1 MPSENAPLRYLRLTP
16 LLYRWARNR
25 SMCGHLE
32 VVRLLLSKG
41 ASMEARTVVGAV
53 RLSRI

>member
-1 MPSENAPLRYLRLTP
+1 
-16 LLYRWARNR
+16 
-25 SMCGHLE
+25 MCGHLE